1 MDDWSLVNYLAR
13 AIVSLAN
20 YITLQV
26 PLSIGLRI
34 DREVMLSSFS
44 YMSNGE
50 RIKAEPWESGP
61 GWSEAVDGSTSHSDT
76 LRAEIGERWA
86 ARVNKCKSLLSGEVS
101 RDTADAVNAILQGD
115 IEPDVL
121 LTPGGG
127 RGSGMFPCHRATQY

>member
-1 MDDWSLVNYLAR
+1 MMDDWSLVNYLAR

-61 GWSEAVDGSTSHSDT
+61 GWS
-76 LRAEIGERWA
+76 
-86 ARVNKCKSLLSGEVS
+86 
-101 RDTADAVNAILQGD
+101 
-115 IEPDVL
+115 
-121 LTPGGG
+121 
-127 RGSGMFPCHRATQY
+127 